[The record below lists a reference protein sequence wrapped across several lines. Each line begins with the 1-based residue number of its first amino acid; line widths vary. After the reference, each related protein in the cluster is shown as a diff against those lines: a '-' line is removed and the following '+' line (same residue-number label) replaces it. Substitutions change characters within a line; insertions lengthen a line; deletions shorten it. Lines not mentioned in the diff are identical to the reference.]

1 MADRYIE
8 KVAAPQTAWEL
19 ILLIIKKMPG
29 QLLRTLPM
37 TLLMGILGWIFNFW
51 LMAYV
56 NDGFNPG
63 TWLSKNL
70 IPVTGQMISATVL
83 WGIIGAMIPM
93 VIHFIKSGGKV
104 GEAIGGF
111 FTQPKSIIAGIKT
124 GSTRFNAILCFA
136 LAGTLLVENL
146 LSGVAT
152 LIAGT
157 LLMNSV
163 VALLS
168 GRGSVMVQLLRMI
181 ATDVNVFILKKPGLR
196 MAAPEV
202 GVIVGAC
209 GISLV
214 IIGLTR
220 SVISLDSVQIV
231 LNAVWLVFF
240 ILGLVLFFSGKPVSR
255 QMVFII
261 LFSGSWLVLEQLG
274 LGAVLADDGG
284 RKEIGGTFI
293 DYISGQG
300 ALEVMLRCLPPA
312 IAIMIGAIIGGIIS
326 SLSGVLGNLIPDSD
340 GTVVPGGVAEDGWD
354 TATESD
360 DYETRLRKYINSLDP
375 SDAKKMVDPLTG
387 TEYLVK
393 YDPVTGESFELISKQ
408 PFSMDKFREAQKSAE
423 GRDDY
428 RERNDQLEKEYQQQQ
443 RQEEAT
449 RRDQEDKLDK
459 LNRLKEKMLKAA
471 EKMDDYEE
479 RTEMYKRLDSIRKM
493 QNKFLKGEG
502 DLKLSNVAK
511 MYANAI
517 NGRTIGAGQMPEDY
531 TLGQQLIDTIKMEA
545 EDYARGDGIVVGIV
559 QTAVVVG
566 VATVCLP
573 AAVAIEVGFILTKAG
588 YGMSDYVDDGGDSA
602 GEAFLIAATTAVKDE
617 VWGWGFGAALK
628 GGKAA
633 REGLKAG
640 KGLKGSAKEFAKA
653 GGDDLLNTM
662 VKTPGGRVLT
672 NPNPLKAEALKK
684 ELADARTNFKKSVN
698 KQKSL
703 ESDLTKAKKNL
714 EQYQKQVNRNDRI
727 TKESNVEVN
736 QREAARNQYEK
747 RIKETEKA
755 AEVAQEKAE
764 ALKGSDPEKAAE
776 YQAKAEQHSKNAKS
790 LKNQQQI
797 NEDLKRTAK
806 DRVAATK
813 KAQEQAKDNLNRE
826 TNVAKEAESN
836 LSNAKNEVQDAR
848 TKMNDALKED
858 LIEKAT
864 ESEFLEGAGK
874 EVAKNTFEETETS
887 KNIDRWRRA
896 QIKKLIQ

>member
-1 MADRYIE
+1 MVDRYIE
-8 KVAAPQTAWEL
+8 KVAAPRTAWEL

-29 QLLRTLPM
+29 QLLRTLPL
-37 TLLMGILGWIFNFW
+37 TVLMGILGWLFNFW

-93 VIHFIKSGGKV
+93 LIHFIKSGGRI
-104 GEAIGGF
+104 GAAIGGF
-111 FTQPKSIIAGIKT
+111 FSQPAIIIAGIRT

-136 LAGTLLVENL
+136 LAGTLLFENL

-152 LIAGT
+152 VIAGS

-163 VALLS
+163 VALIS
-168 GRGSVMVQLLRMI
+168 GRGSVLVQLLRMI
-181 ATDVNVFILKKPGLR
+181 ANDVNVFILKKPGLR

-209 GISLV
+209 GIAMV

-240 ILGLVLFFSGKPVSR
+240 ILGLILFFSGRPVSR
-255 QMVFII
+255 QLVFFI

-274 LGAVLADDGG
+274 MGAVLADDGG

-312 IAIMIGAIIGGIIS
+312 IAIMIGTIIGGIIS

-340 GTVVPGGVAEDGWD
+340 ETVVPGGPVEDGWD
-354 TATESD
+354 TVTESD

-408 PFSMDKFREAQKSAE
+408 PFSMDKFREAQKSAD
-423 GRDDY
+423 GLDDY

-443 RQEEAT
+443 RQEEAA
-449 RRDQEDKLDK
+449 RRDQQDKLDK

-502 DLKLSNVAK
+502 DLKLSNAAK

-517 NGRTIGAGQMPEDY
+517 NERTIGAGQMPEDY

-617 VWGWGFGAALK
+617 LWGWGFGAALK
-628 GGKAA
+628 GGRAA
-633 REGLKAG
+633 REASKAG
-640 KGLKGSAKEFAKA
+640 KGLKTSAKEFAKA
-653 GGDDLLNTM
+653 GGEELSNN
-662 VKTPGGRVLT
+662 LT
-672 NPNPLKAEALKK
+672 KPPKWISDRLKK
-684 ELADARTNFKKSVN
+684 LKVPELQPAKNPVNDARNDFLNSVKKQELVQSNLKKSETKINNYKKEIEKYQTTQKECN
-698 KQKSL
+698 K
-703 ESDLTKAKKNL
+703 KANAG
-714 EQYQKQVNRNDRI
+714 
-727 TKESNVEVN
+727 
-736 QREAARNQYEK
+736 EAARKDFK
-747 RIKETEKA
+747 RRIGETEEA
-755 AEVAQEKAE
+755 AKVAQEKAK
-764 ALKGSDPEKAAE
+764 ALKDSNPEKAAE
-776 YQAKAEQHSKNAKS
+776 YQKKADDHTKNVEKLKKDRIENERSISTAKKDALKAKETGENVEKNLASEKAKESKIAENLKKAENEVKNAKS
-790 LKNQQQI
+790 
-797 NEDLKRTAK
+797 DLNN
-806 DRVAATK
+806 VATK
-813 KAQEQAKDNLNRE
+813 EFAKG
-826 TNVAKEAESN
+826 S
-836 LSNAKNEVQDAR
+836 
-848 TKMNDALKED
+848 
-858 LIEKAT
+858 
-864 ESEFLEGAGK
+864 GK
-874 EVAKNTFEETETS
+874 EVVKNTFEKTETS
-887 KNIDRWRRA
+887 ENIDRWRRE
-896 QIKKLIQ
+896 QIKKLLNL